1 MSQPPLGIRL
11 FHLYPD
17 AMNLYG
23 DLGNVLTLRRRCE
36 WRGIGFEVIDVK
48 VGDRVDLSQADI
60 VFMGGGQ
67 DRGQK
72 IVGADLLERGPELI
86 ERVEQ
91 GMAGLTI
98 CGGFQLFGQ
107 YFRTVDGTQID
118 GIGLFDA
125 YTVGGTKRLIGN
137 VVVDIGQSCSKWSP
151 PFKYSATKNGR
162 AHGEPRMSA
171 PETPT
176 TLVGFEN
183 HSGMTYLGERTAS
196 LGHVVRG
203 YGNIGDGGA
212 EGGWYKAAFGTYLHG
227 SLLPKNPWF
236 ADHLIRCALMSRY
249 EEPIDLEPLD
259 DSLELSA
266 HRSAVD
272 RAKTAKTTSL

>member
-1 MSQPPLGIRL
+1 MTPLGVRL

-36 WRGIGFEVIDVK
+36 WRGIDFDVTDVK
-48 VGDRVDLSQADI
+48 VGDPADLTQADM

-72 IVGADLLERGPELI
+72 IVGADLLERGPALI
-86 ERVEQ
+86 ERVEA
-91 GMAGLTI
+91 GMAALTI

-107 YFRTVDGTQID
+107 YFHTVDGTDIP

-125 YTVGGTKRLIGN
+125 HTVGGTKRLIGN
-137 VVVDIGQSCSKWSP
+137 VVIDISETSAAWAPS
-151 PFKYSATKNGR
+151 FRYVSATSG
-162 AHGEPRMSA
+162 A
-171 PETPT
+171 PSGTIPS

-183 HSGMTYLGERTAS
+183 HSGLTYLGEHTSA
-196 LGHVVRG
+196 LGAVVKG
-203 YGNIGDGGA
+203 YGNLGDGSG
-212 EGGWYKAAFGTYLHG
+212 EGGWYRAAFGTYLHG

-236 ADHLIRCALMSRY
+236 ADHLIRCALSSRY
-249 EEPIDLEPLD
+249 GEEIELAPLD
-259 DSLELSA
+259 DSLESAA
-266 HRSAVD
+266 HRSAVA
-272 RAKTAKTTSL
+272 RARTAKTTSL